1 MTMPHHALDITLAR
15 PLTPAELHRA
25 TRTVP
30 LAANHDATHLL
41 AVVPAKTPGKALNR
55 LRHQTARLLPVDV
68 ISTHYPDPNGQIL
81 LNVDF
86 PPATHADLQA
96 AADSAGQPLRLF
108 LELALHRAL
117 ARHAAEEADRLDR
130 AVQHLLA
137 HTTAPH
143 LLAALGRALT
153 HAPGVAPC

>member
-1 MTMPHHALDITLAR
+1 MTVPHHALDITLTR

-25 TRTVP
+25 ARTMP

-55 LRHQTARLLPVDV
+55 LRRQTGGLLPIDV
-68 ISTHYPDPNGQIL
+68 ITTHYPDADGKIL

-86 PPATHADLQA
+86 PPATHAVLQA
-96 AADSAGQPLRLF
+96 AADSAGQPRRLF
-108 LELALHRAL
+108 LELALQRAL
-117 ARHAAEEADRLDR
+117 ARHAGEEAERLDH
-130 AVQHLLA
+130 AVHNLLT

-143 LLAALGRALT
+143 LLAAVGRALT
-153 HAPGVAPC
+153 RTPGAALC